1 MERDAGAEGRAGV
14 GDLPFPPLRSPSLQR
29 EMANGWYAAPASP
42 SYQPFPISRGLDR
55 RHARTPGACDS
66 RAGRRD
72 GGIPGRRTQP
82 ADGGG
87 GGGGGAGGAPAGGG
101 GGAAGAPAGGG
112 GGAAGAPPGGGGGGA
127 KPPPGGGG
135 GAAPGGGGGAP
146 APGGGGGGALG
157 APAPPGAA
165 APPTDP
171 DHPPAAAAPG
181 GGGGAVCKV
190 RLGRPPAASIARR
203 AVRTRSRSS
212 AAKGRPVASAY
223 ASTPRSRK

>member
-1 MERDAGAEGRAGV
+1 MRSVGPGGGR
-14 GDLPFPPLRSPSLQR
+14 PPLPSPSLQR

-55 RHARTPGACDS
+55 RHVRTPGACDS

-87 GGGGGAGGAPAGGG
+87 GGGGAG
-101 GGAAGAPAGGG
+101 GAPAGGG

>member
-55 RHARTPGACDS
+55 RHVRTPGACDS

-87 GGGGGAGGAPAGGG
+87 GGGGAGGAPAEGG

-112 GGAAGAPPGGGGGGA
+112 GGAAGAPPG
-127 KPPPGGGG
+127 
-135 GAAPGGGGGAP
+135 
-146 APGGGGGGALG
+146 GGGGGGALG

-181 GGGGAVCKV
+181 GGGGAVCRV